1 MSKVLIKKPC
11 KTNMQSGLHKT
22 KNWII
27 EFPFDPTIK
36 KDVLMGWN
44 SSRDTNKQI
53 SLNFVSLEDA
63 KKWCINNNHEFSII
77 DETKRTLKPKSYASN
92 FANNRRTSWTH

>member
-1 MSKVLIKKPC
+1 MTKVLIKKPC
-11 KTNMQSGLHKT
+11 KTNMQSGLNKT

-27 EFPFDPTIK
+27 EFPFDSSIK

-44 SSRDTNKQI
+44 SSKDTTKQI
-53 SLNFVSLEDA
+53 SLKFSSLEDA
-63 KKWCINNNHEFSII
+63 KKWCIKNKHDFSIT
-77 DETKRTLKPKSYASN
+77 DETKRTLKPKSYTSN

>member
-1 MSKVLIKKPC
+1 MTKILIKKPC
-11 KTNMQSGLHKT
+11 KTNMQSGLNKT
-22 KNWII
+22 KQWVI

-44 SSRDTNKQI
+44 SSKDTSKQL
-53 SLNFVSLEDA
+53 SLSFSLLEDA
-63 KKWCINNNHEFSII
+63 KKWCIKNKYDFSIV

-92 FANNRRTSWTH
+92 FANNRRSSWTH